1 MALSF
6 ISVLLLT
13 AGSLSY
19 FRVKNETETHRRL
32 LNMPNMWAV
41 TDPKSTTSRTNPFQD
56 NLESSLVSVPNSAV
70 WQNEFKTSHGHGQ
83 EQLLGQDSSA
93 LQALG
98 DTFSFS
104 MFPSINDM
112 FVDQRLIEVTAH
124 HPKDMVVVF
133 VDTTYLETFGVW
145 LDHYKQHDNSGRILS
160 IFAVSEMAYEEVAVA
175 FSSPEM
181 HDKLTNLGETL
192 LVNLNP
198 GKDIRNAGHFLKKL
212 WVVRLGIMRR
222 IIETF
227 PKVNVLYTDAD
238 AIWLK
243 DPVQLYNHPKHLS
256 SNIVASRG
264 TFPGNCALGK
274 ELHNGPNRLDT
285 VTICFGFTYFRN
297 SPDVLQLARNLAN
310 AVSRY
315 DDDDQ
320 EAINCVLNLQYQSN
334 DEVNINKPSSM
345 AALTHEDGTII
356 RSFSGKVIAHNIKVS
371 LLPYEQVTRR
381 CDRDTG
387 MLENAVVAHCYT
399 NRKEGESKMHAFEQF
414 GFLIAGENSL
424 RHAFNIPVED
434 IARLASSIPVGAG
447 ASWKEAAYALSLDR
461 FWRHIEAVSPQG
473 ASIEN
478 SYYPNLKSQ
487 HQSKIALRSTKLLN
501 SVRIPKSGSSA
512 LSVTARALA
521 GCHPD
526 GYPCCAFPGDPEG
539 SCPRKDLLCHQV
551 TGCTDHRP
559 NYQGDEPVITTLRD
573 PVSRSVSAFFYHY
586 PHTSVKHGE
595 PHTWEKFVENIQS
608 PRYRNIL
615 TKMLNGAYAYNDF
628 DEMKH
633 TVSRAKARLCSIAW
647 FGLGEMPMS
656 SSVMLYETPQFRRL
670 LPNPVAFGLP
680 ASDTTGRNVVEEKE
694 TGLRVNSDSEYK
706 EFLATSFADND
717 GASFVMKHNQQD
729 IEVFQFGEKLFCG
742 RLFSIPGL
750 VEEMKQ
756 KGLGLEEIERC
767 ASIGF
772 GNIEQLCYNV
782 QNNA

>member
-1 MALSF
+1 M
-6 ISVLLLT
+6 
-13 AGSLSY
+13 
-19 FRVKNETETHRRL
+19 
-32 LNMPNMWAV
+32 
-41 TDPKSTTSRTNPFQD
+41 
-56 NLESSLVSVPNSAV
+56 
-70 WQNEFKTSHGHGQ
+70 
-83 EQLLGQDSSA
+83 
-93 LQALG
+93 
-98 DTFSFS
+98 
-104 MFPSINDM
+104 
-112 FVDQRLIEVTAH
+112 
-124 HPKDMVVVF
+124 
-133 VDTTYLETFGVW
+133 
-145 LDHYKQHDNSGRILS
+145 
-160 IFAVSEMAYEEVAVA
+160 A

-181 HDKLTNLGETL
+181 YEKFKLANLGETL
-192 LVNLNP
+192 LVNLKHP
-198 GKDIRNAGHFLKKL
+198 GKDIRKNDADGPGGHNNNFLKKL
-212 WVVRLGIMRR
+212 WVIRLDIMQR

-227 PKVNVLYTDAD
+227 PKVNVLYTDVD

-243 DPVQLYNHPKHLS
+243 DPAQLYNHPKHLS

-264 TFPGNCALGK
+264 TFPEECALGK
-274 ELHNGPNRLDT
+274 ELHNDDQQNRNRLDT

-320 EAINCVLNLQYQSN
+320 ATINCVLNLQYQSN
-334 DEVNINKPSSM
+334 DQVNIHNPSSM
-345 AALTHEDGTII
+345 ATFTQEDGTII
-356 RSFSGKVIAHNIKVS
+356 RSFFGKVIAHNIRVS

-381 CDRDTG
+381 CDHDTG

-399 NRKEGESKMHAFEQF
+399 NMKEGQSKMHAFEKY

-424 RHAFNIPVED
+424 RYAFNNSPVED
-434 IARLASSIPVGAG
+434 IASLASSITVGAG
-447 ASWKEAAYALSLDR
+447 ASWKEAAYALSLER
-461 FWRHIEAVSPQG
+461 FWRHIKA
-473 ASIEN
+473 ANEN
-478 SYYPNLKSQ
+478 SYYPDLKSQ
-487 HQSKIALRSTKLLN
+487 KSQSKIALRSTKLLN
-501 SVRIPKSGSSA
+501 SIRIPKSGSLA

-526 GYPCCAFPGDPEG
+526 GYPCCVFPGDPEG
-539 SCPRKDLLCHQV
+539 SCPRKDLMCHQV

-559 NYQGDEPVITTLRD
+559 NYQGDEPIITTLRG

-633 TVSRAKARLCSIAW
+633 TVPRAKARLCSIAW
-647 FGLGEMPMS
+647 FGLSEMPIS
-656 SSVMLYETPQFRRL
+656 SSVMLYEAPPFRRL
-670 LPNPVAFGLP
+670 LPNPVVFGLP
-680 ASDTTGRNVVEEKE
+680 ASDKAGENVVGEKE

-729 IEVFQFGEKLFCG
+729 IEVFQFAEKLFCG

>member
-1 MALSF
+1 MWRPYHLIPRQRTALWF
-6 ISVLLLT
+6 ISVLFLT
-13 AGSLSY
+13 VGSLSY
-19 FRVKNETETHRRL
+19 FRVKNEKQTHRRL
-32 LNMPNMWAV
+32 LNTPTWF
-41 TDPKSTTSRTNPFQD
+41 TDPKSIASRTN
-56 NLESSLVSVPNSAV
+56 PNSAV
-70 WQNEFKTSHGHGQ
+70 WQSEFETSHGHVE
-83 EQLLGQDSSA
+83 EQLLGQDSYA

-98 DTFSFS
+98 NTFSFS
-104 MFPSINDM
+104 IFPSVDDM
-112 FVDQRLIEVTAH
+112 FVDQRLREVTAH

-160 IFAVSEMAYEEVAVA
+160 IFAVSEVAYEEVAVA

-181 HDKLTNLGETL
+181 QDKLTNLGETL

-198 GKDIRNAGHFLKKL
+198 GKDMRNAYHFLNKL

-227 PKVNVLYTDAD
+227 SNVNVLYTDAD

-243 DPVQLYNHPKHLS
+243 DPAQLYNHPKHLS

-264 TFPGNCALGK
+264 TFPGECALGK
-274 ELHNGPNRLDT
+274 ELHNDPTNHLDT

-297 SPDVLQLARNLAN
+297 SPDVQQLARNLSN
-310 AVSRY
+310 AVSKYR
-315 DDDDQ
+315 DDDQ
-320 EAINCVLNLQYQSN
+320 AAINCVLNLQYRSN
-334 DEVNINKPSSM
+334 DKVDINNPSSM
-345 AALTHEDGTII
+345 AAFTQEDKTII

-381 CDRDTG
+381 CGRDAG

-399 NRKEGESKMHAFEQF
+399 DQKEGGSKMHAFQKF
-414 GFLIAGENSL
+414 GFFIGGENSL
-424 RHAFNIPVED
+424 RHAFNIPEED
-434 IARLASSIPVGAG
+434 VARLASSIPVGTG
-447 ASWKEAAYALSLDR
+447 ASWEEAAYSLSMDR
-461 FWRHIEAVSPQG
+461 FWRHIEAVTPQG

-478 SYYPNLKSQ
+478 SYYPDLKSQ
-487 HQSKIALRSTKLLN
+487 HQSTLVLRSTKLLN

-521 GCHPD
+521 GCRPD
-526 GYPCCAFPGDPEG
+526 GYPCCAFPGDPKG
-539 SCPRKDLLCHQV
+539 SCPRKDLLCNEV

-559 NYQGDEPVITTLRD
+559 DYHGDEPVITTLRD

-595 PHTWEKFVENIQS
+595 PHTWIKFATNVQS

-628 DEMKH
+628 DELKH
-633 TVSRAKARLCSIAW
+633 TVPRAKARLCSIAW
-647 FGLGEMPMS
+647 FGLSEMPVS

-680 ASDTTGRNVVEEKE
+680 APDATSENVAEE
-694 TGLRVNSDSEYK
+694 TGALRVNSDSEYK
-706 EFLATSFADND
+706 EFLATSFTNND
-717 GASFVMKHNQQD
+717 GASVVRKHNEQD
-729 IEVFQFGEKLFCG
+729 IEVFQFAEKLFCG

-756 KGLGLEEIERC
+756 KGLGMEEIQRC